1 MPLKDNYPAK
11 VGIIGQVYQLYTR
24 SHIPFFSAALA
35 YYALFSL
42 MPLLI
47 LLAGIFGFVLSGNE
61 DLRNAVLV
69 RLIELVVVLF
79 PTQPDL
85 AQTVVSFLTR
95 GAFPLTFAS
104 LLILLWA
111 SSNFFA
117 ALAYALGIIFGRL
130 SPLSEHPVA
139 LLEAATPDSHP
150 LRRLLH
156 QGLNV
161 LRVMRGRI
169 AGLLAPL
176 LLGLALILLA
186 LMGLAMGF
194 LLRYL
199 PADLSFLRGGV
210 EVVVPILGALL
221 LFFLTYMLLPIPTPR
236 VLAAFAAA
244 TLAALAWEGVRL
256 GLPLL
261 LPRTQYE
268 LIYGPI
274 AGFLL
279 ALAGFYLTM
288 WILLVGALLAKILT
302 DRSSDAI

>member
-1 MPLKDNYPAK
+1 MQHL
-11 VGIIGQVYQLYTR
+11 IGQVYQLYTR

-61 DLRNAVLV
+61 DLRHVVLV
-69 RLIELVVVLF
+69 RLIELVLLLF

-85 AQTVVSFLTR
+85 AQTMVNFLTR
-95 GAFPLTFAS
+95 GAFPLTLAS
-104 LLILLWA
+104 LLVLLWA

-117 ALAYALGIIFGRL
+117 ALAYALSIIFGGP
-130 SPLSEHPVA
+130 SPRPGSATLPPTSQARPPERAFRRAAA
-139 LLEAATPDSHP
+139 LLA
-150 LRRLLH
+150 
-156 QGLNV
+156 V
-161 LRVMRGRI
+161 LRGRI

-186 LMGLAMGF
+186 LLGLAMGF

-199 PADLSFLRGGV
+199 PAELSFLRNGV

-221 LFFLTYMLLPIPTPR
+221 LFFLTYMLLPLPTPK
-236 VLAAFAAA
+236 VLAALAAA

-279 ALAGFYLTM
+279 ALTGFYLSM
-288 WILLVGALLAKILT
+288 WILLVGAVLAKILT
-302 DRSSDAI
+302 DHSSDAI

>member
-1 MPLKDNYPAK
+1 MQP
-11 VGIIGQVYQLYTR
+11 IIAQVYQLYTR
-24 SHIPFFSAALA
+24 AHIPFFSAALA

-47 LLAGIFGFVLSGNE
+47 LLAGVFGLVLSGNQ
-61 DLRNAVLV
+61 DLRHAVLL
-69 RLIELVVVLF
+69 RLIELVVLLF

-85 AQTVVSFLTR
+85 AQTVVNFLTR
-95 GAFPLTFAS
+95 GAFPLTLAS
-104 LLILLWA
+104 LLVLLWA

-117 ALAYALGIIFGRL
+117 ALAYALSLIFGRA
-130 SPLSEHPVA
+130 SPPPQPATDWPQATPLAEPGLRRRFQRGLA
-139 LLEAATPDSHP
+139 LLA
-150 LRRLLH
+150 
-156 QGLNV
+156 
-161 LRVMRGRI
+161 VMRGRI

-186 LMGLAMGF
+186 LFGLALGF

-199 PADLSFLRGGV
+199 PAELSFLRNGV
-210 EVVVPILGALL
+210 EVVVPVLGAML
-221 LFFLTYMLLPIPTPR
+221 LFFLTYMLLPVPTPR
-236 VLAAFAAA
+236 VLAALAAA

-268 LIYGPI
+268 LVYGPI

-288 WILLVGALLAKILT
+288 WILLVGAVLAKILT
-302 DRSSDAI
+302 DRSSDTI

>member
-1 MPLKDNYPAK
+1 MSLI
-11 VGIIGQVYQLYTR
+11 GIIGQVYQLYTR
-24 SHIPFFSAALA
+24 SHIPFFAAALA

-47 LLAGIFGFVLSGNE
+47 LLAGVFGFVLSGNE
-61 DLRNAVLV
+61 ALRSAVLV
-69 RLIELVVVLF
+69 RLIELVVLLF

-85 AQTVVSFLTR
+85 AQTLVNFLTR
-95 GAFPLTFAS
+95 GAFPLTLAS
-104 LLILLWA
+104 LLVLLWA

-117 ALAYALGIIFGRL
+117 ALAYALGIIFGGVVPR
-130 SPLSEHPVA
+130 PEPAAPPTPTAKARPPERAFGRAAA
-139 LLEAATPDSHP
+139 LLTT
-150 LRRLLH
+150 L
-156 QGLNV
+156 
-161 LRVMRGRI
+161 RGRI

-186 LMGLAMGF
+186 LLGLVMGF
-194 LLRYL
+194 VMRYL
-199 PADLSFLRGGV
+199 PAEFSFLRNGT
-210 EVVVPILGALL
+210 EVVVPILGAML

-236 VLAAFAAA
+236 VLAAMAAA
-244 TLAALAWEGVRL
+244 TLAALAWEGLRL

-279 ALAGFYLTM
+279 ALVGFYLTM
-288 WILLVGALLAKILT
+288 WILLVGAALAKVLT
-302 DRSSDAI
+302 DRSSDTI

>member
-1 MPLKDNYPAK
+1 MQSFLA
-11 VGIIGQVYQLYTR
+11 QVYQLYTR

-61 DLRNAVLV
+61 DLRNAVLI
-69 RLIELVVVLF
+69 RLIELVVLLF

-139 LLEAATPDSHP
+139 LLEAATPEPHP
-150 LRRLLH
+150 LRRLLQ

-186 LMGLAMGF
+186 LLGLAMGF

-221 LFFLTYMLLPIPTPR
+221 LFFLTYMLLPMPTPR

-302 DRSSDAI
+302 DRSSDTI